1 MCVNV
6 RCSHKKGG
14 GGGGKLARGSLVSG
28 KQAKAVVPRKWPQL
42 FHSFIHSFA
51 RCLICPFQCC
61 LYVCVCV
68 LLCVCAGFRFGSGP
82 AARLWTPSLT
92 VESPRARRAATQ
104 HARNIHFK
112 A

>member
-6 RCSHKKGG
+6 RCSHKRGAALEVGG
-14 GGGGKLARGSLVSG
+14 GSKVARGSLVSG

-42 FHSFIHSFA
+42 FHSFIRSLSHLPLSV
-51 RCLICPFQCC
+51 LP
-61 LYVCVCV
+61 VCVCV
-68 LLCVCAGFRFGSGP
+68 CVGFRFGSGP

-92 VESPRARRAATQ
+92 VDSPRARRAATQ